1 VVRKK
6 AASAIS
12 TTGLDGLLYLMGI
25 HEREIRESNS
35 GEIILSE

>member
-1 VVRKK
+1 VRKE

-25 HEREIRESNS
+25 HEREIKESS
-35 GEIILSE
+35 AGAGS